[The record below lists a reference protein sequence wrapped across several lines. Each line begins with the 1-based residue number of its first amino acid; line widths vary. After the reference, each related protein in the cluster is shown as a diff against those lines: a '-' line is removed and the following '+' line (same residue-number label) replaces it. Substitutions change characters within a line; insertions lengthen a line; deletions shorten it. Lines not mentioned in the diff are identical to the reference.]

1 MQEFDGRRGLFC
13 AQPFGIFEVVIK
25 LEERCTAERL
35 GGRDEKAAGPFG
47 TRGFF
52 RFLRHPR
59 GRASKLAYW
68 LCH

>member
-13 AQPFGIFEVVIK
+13 AQPFGIFEVVFD
-25 LEERCTAERL
+25 LADRCTAERL

-52 RFLRHPR
+52 SFPR
-59 GRASKLAYW
+59 RPQGHASRVACW